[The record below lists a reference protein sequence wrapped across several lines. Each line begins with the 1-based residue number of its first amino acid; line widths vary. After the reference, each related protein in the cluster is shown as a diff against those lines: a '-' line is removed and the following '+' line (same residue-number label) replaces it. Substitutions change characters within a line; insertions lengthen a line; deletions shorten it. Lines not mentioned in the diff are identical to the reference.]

1 MRHPVIFIMGVS
13 GSGKSTIG
21 QQLSAAT
28 GYAYYDADDFH
39 SSENKAKMKAGIPL
53 TDEDRWPWLKSIH
66 DFVVSKSALQPVIL
80 VCSALKASYREV
92 LAKSIERYCKW
103 IFLKGDFDLVLKR
116 LNDRQGHYMPP
127 SLLQSQYDALEVPGN
142 VITID
147 IAQSPQVIVKEIL
160 AVFDKDQQ

>member
-39 SSENKAKMKAGIPL
+39 SPENKGKMKAGIPL

-80 VCSALKASYREV
+80 VCSALKATYPDV
-92 LAKSIERYCKW
+92 LAKSIEPYCRW
-103 IFLKGDFDLVLKR
+103 IYLKGDFDLVLKR

-147 IAQSPQVIVKEIL
+147 IAQSPELILKEIL
-160 AVFDKDQQ
+160 AVFAKDQH